1 MDTNTCI
8 ALTEGIR
15 TIAAYSHL
23 VPVAFMVFLG
33 GYTLVKTRYS
43 KASVV
48 FLLFTLAV
56 SLWLIGDLVLWIVP
70 DYYYVVFFWSWLD
83 HVNVIFFALGAYFFS
98 ILARG
103 QITIYEKI
111 LILLICLPAF
121 VLTFT
126 GNAIVGFEQVWCEA
140 TENQTITYYKLFAE
154 WTFVLMMFVSLV
166 IAWQSALREKK
177 VQLLIMLAAILLFFA
192 TFSVTEYI
200 AVNTGIYEIN
210 LYALFVL
217 PLFLIIITFSITNL
231 GIFNIRYLGTQL
243 LVYILILMVGSQFLF
258 LQDSTDLTLNVIT
271 LVISIFIGLTLLQNS
286 KRELE
291 QKILAEKLATD
302 LAGANLRLEKLDKMK
317 SEFMS
322 IASHQL
328 RSPLTSIRGYVSM
341 ILEGSYGVIDDK
353 TKEVL
358 TRVNDSAKNMA
369 LSIDDFLNVSRIEA
383 GNMKYDLADADIRQI
398 VENIVSDTQPVSTDR
413 GIPLILNVSFEGPAM
428 SKIDIGKTR
437 QIIQNLVDNAFKY
450 NKDGG
455 LVTLTLSKDDVA
467 KKINVDVKDQ
477 GIGLSPESIGNLFGK
492 FERAKNASSA
502 NVSGSGLGLYI
513 ARTMARQMGG
523 DIVVTSPGE
532 GQGSTFTA
540 SFPLN
545 GIVSEWIKTA

>member
-1 MDTNTCI
+1 MDINTCT
-8 ALTEGIR
+8 ALTDGIR
-15 TIAAYSHL
+15 TIATYSHL

-33 GYTLVKTRYS
+33 GYAVVKTNYS
-43 KASVV
+43 KVSVV

-56 SLWLIGDLVLWIVP
+56 SLWLVGDLVLWIVP

-83 HVNVIFFALGAYFFS
+83 HVNVIFFALGAYFFGV
-98 ILARG
+98 LAREMV
-103 QITIYEKI
+103 TIYEKV
-111 LILLICLPAF
+111 LIVLICIPAF
-121 VLTFT
+121 ILTFT

-140 TENQTITYYKLFAE
+140 TENQLITYYKLFAE
-154 WTFVLMMFVSLV
+154 WAFVIMIFASLF
-166 IAWQSALREKK
+166 IAWRTAVREKK
-177 VQLLIMLAAILLFFA
+177 MQLIIMLAAILLFFA

-200 AVNTGIYEIN
+200 AVNTGVYEIN

-217 PLFLIIITFSITNL
+217 PIFLIVITFAITNL

-271 LVISIFIGLTLLQNS
+271 LVISLFIGLTLLQNS

-291 QKILAEKLATD
+291 QKILAERLATD
-302 LAGANLRLEKLDKMK
+302 LAGANFRLEKLDKMK
-317 SEFMS
+317 SEFVS

-341 ILEGSYGVIDDK
+341 ILEGSYGIVDSK

-358 TRVNDSAKNMA
+358 TRVNDSARHMA

-383 GNMKYDLADADIRQI
+383 GNMKYDLTDADLRQL
-398 VENIVSDTQPVSTDR
+398 VENIVSGMQPVSVER
-413 GIPLILNVSFEGPAM
+413 GIPLALTASFEGAAL
-428 SKIDIGKTR
+428 SKIDVGKTR
-437 QIIQNLVDNAFKY
+437 QIIQNLIDNAFKY
-450 NKDGG
+450 NKGNATIE
-455 LVTLTLSKDDVA
+455 VTLRQDKAT
-467 KKINVDVKDQ
+467 KKVYVDVKDQ
-477 GIGLSPESIGNLFGK
+477 GIGLSPESIQSLFGK

-513 ARTMARQMGG
+513 ARTMAREMGG
-523 DIVVTSPGE
+523 DIVVQSAGE

-545 GIVSEWIKTA
+545 GIESNWNNKA

>member
-1 MDTNTCI
+1 MDNTCTI
-8 ALTEGIR
+8 LTEGVR

-33 GYTLVKTRYS
+33 VYAVTKTRYS
-43 KASVV
+43 KPAVI

-56 SLWLIGDLVLWIVP
+56 SLWLLGDLVLWVVP

-83 HVNVIFFALGAYFFS
+83 YVNVIFFALGAYFFA

-103 QITIYEKI
+103 EISIYEKVI
-111 LILLICLPAF
+111 ILLVCAPAF
-121 VLTFT
+121 ILTVT

-140 TENQTITYYKLFAE
+140 TENEAITYYKLFAE
-154 WTFVLMMFVSLV
+154 WAFVFMIFASFFV
-166 IAWQSALREKK
+166 AWRTAPREKK
-177 VQLLIMLAAILLFFA
+177 IQMLIMLFAILLFFA

-200 AVNTGIYEIN
+200 AVNTGVYEIH
-210 LYALFVL
+210 LYSLFVL
-217 PLFLIIITFSITNL
+217 PLFLIIITFAITNL

-271 LVISIFIGLTLLQNS
+271 LVISIFIGITLLQNA
-286 KRELE
+286 KREFE
-291 QKILAEKLATD
+291 QKKLAEQLATD
-302 LAGANLRLEKLDKMK
+302 LAGANARLERLDKMK
-317 SEFMS
+317 SEFVS

-341 ILEGSYGVIDDK
+341 ILEGSYGSVDEK

-358 TRVNDSAKNMA
+358 TRVNDSARHMA

-383 GNMKYDLADADIRQI
+383 GNMKYDLTDADIRQL
-398 VENIVSDTQPVSTDR
+398 VENIVADMQPVSAER
-413 GIPLILNVSFEGPAM
+413 GIPLNLKVDFEGPAL
-428 SKIDIGKTR
+428 SKTDVGKSR
-437 QIIQNLVDNAFKY
+437 QIIQNLIDNAFKY
-450 NKDGG
+450 NKGNAAIE
-455 LVTLTLSKDDVA
+455 VNVRKDETG
-467 KKINVDVKDQ
+467 KKVHVEVKDQ
-477 GIGLSPESIGNLFGK
+477 GIGLSKESIQSLFGK
-492 FERAKNASSA
+492 FARAENASTA

-513 ARTMARQMGG
+513 ARTMAREMGG
-523 DIVVTSPGE
+523 DITVTSPGE

-545 GIVSEWIKTA
+545 GIASQWTKSA